1 MAMEPTSEDRLTC
14 GEIER
19 LVDPWL
25 DGEFDGRDQ
34 AELLRH
40 LEACPGCRA
49 LADERGRTRAL
60 LRAKLRQAMGHGTPA
75 GTAPEALRER
85 LAAALDRPTAPLW
98 RRVLAPV
105 PLATLAAAAA
115 GVMVVL
121 ASHGGV
127 DPLVE
132 EAVMKHARDLPLEL
146 SAATVGPDAI
156 PAALAHVLEFNPRPP
171 RFEAQGVRLVGAR
184 AAHLG
189 DRPCAYMRYQAPR
202 GQMGLFIV
210 ADSGRHLG
218 DLGDMVGL
226 GPPAVRVLNA
236 RGYNVAVWR
245 QNEMVYSLVSDLD
258 ATDLTRLV
266 DSARGAAAR

>member
-1 MAMEPTSEDRLTC
+1 MAMEPESKTGMTC
-14 GEIER
+14 GEVER

-25 DGEFDGRDQ
+25 DGELDGRDQ
-34 AELLRH
+34 GEVLRH
-40 LEACPGCRA
+40 QEACPPCRA
-49 LADERGRTRAL
+49 MAERRGRERAL
-60 LRAKLRQAMGHGTPA
+60 LRAKLREAMGPGTAA

-85 LAAALDRPTAPLW
+85 LSAALGRPPAPLW
-98 RRVLAPV
+98 RRALAPV

-115 GVMVVL
+115 GVLVVL
-121 ASHGGV
+121 STHGGT

-132 EAVMKHARDLPLEL
+132 EAAAKHARDLPLEL
-146 SAATVGPDAI
+146 SAATVGPEGI

-171 RFEAQGVRLVGAR
+171 RFEAQGVKLVGAR

-210 ADSGRHLG
+210 ADPGGRLAALG
-218 DLGDMVGL
+218 EMVRP
-226 GPPAVRVLNA
+226 GPASVRVLNA

-245 QNEMVYSLVSDLD
+245 ENEMTYSLVSDLD
-258 ATDLTRLV
+258 AGDLARLV
-266 DSARGAAAR
+266 EAARGAQAR